1 MVEPTCSMWFRYI
14 CFSSNLTL
22 SLLELIILGF
32 QASRHF
38 SYMAI
43 PRNDTE
49 SPAYGAAVNML
60 GHGLEAVGTQLG
72 GDRRVEI
79 ANYFSQRETG
89 SYWI

>member
-1 MVEPTCSMWFRYI
+1 
-14 CFSSNLTL
+14 
-22 SLLELIILGF
+22 
-32 QASRHF
+32 
-38 SYMAI
+38 MAI

-72 GDRRVEI
+72 GDRGVEI
-79 ANYFSQRETG
+79 AKSFSQRETG